1 MSLGDDRPGKLP
13 CPEEPGGPTGP
24 PALRRA
30 EHAGETFAERS
41 RIPGGDEHA
50 GALDDVG
57 KRTGPAGHHRNAGRH
72 RLDDDPPELLEP
84 PRPWQGWDRQHV
96 ERPVRVGQ
104 FLGSPRAGEVD
115 PPSQSE
121 LLREG
126 LEPEPVRAIAVEDKA
141 PLRLGGDRSEE
152 DLHPLV
158 TSQPADVADQ
168 GRVRRCVPLRRAEA
182 CEIDAKRDL
191 CQHPGEPLR
200 PEDEPCIPIADVRP
214 GRHGERAALKP
225 GYRPRIAFRDVLGRV
240 EDDRGVDPEE
250 PTEEENLGHRQTAGF
265 FVEVEEARAHRP
277 EEPTEPERIVEKT
290 VWVLAKGPNSHDR
303 LTRFAVDH
311 PAAFVPTP
319 GGHGDEGD
327 APLPKQTV
335 SGAPRADDPGVEEP
349 EDRAVTTFGGDGW
362 SLRRALRHGRNL
374 EGVSTPAGSVGQAP
388 PGRSTGALRIAVVS
402 NYLPTSS
409 KIGVGHWVD
418 QFARELA
425 RRGHDVVIF
434 SAAPAVPG
442 APYEVVTVPVGTR
455 GRTFRFALELRHIDW
470 TSFDVVHAH
479 GDDYLLFG
487 RPHPPHIRTMHGS
500 CLEEALH
507 VEGAKERLRM
517 LALGVTELLST
528 AVADE
533 TVVVSPATRRWMP
546 WVRRVVPP
554 GVDLGRFQPSG
565 RPRSTQPSILF
576 VGTYR
581 RRKRGSLLVEAFADV
596 VHPALPEAELWMV
609 AEDVPPAP
617 GVVRLGRVSDE
628 TLVALYHAAW
638 VFALPSS
645 YEGFGIPYLEAQAAG
660 VPVVATPNPGA
671 RYVLDGGRAGLLVE
685 DADLGATLLH
695 LLTDDSERDRLSAAG
710 LARSRELGLSGVV
723 DTYEQI
729 YRSLLA
735 ARAGG
740 RR

>member
-1 MSLGDDRPGKLP
+1 MKTLK
-13 CPEEPGGPTGP
+13 
-24 PALRRA
+24 
-30 EHAGETFAERS
+30 
-41 RIPGGDEHA
+41 
-50 GALDDVG
+50 
-57 KRTGPAGHHRNAGRH
+57 
-72 RLDDDPPELLEP
+72 
-84 PRPWQGWDRQHV
+84 
-96 ERPVRVGQ
+96 
-104 FLGSPRAGEVD
+104 
-115 PPSQSE
+115 
-121 LLREG
+121 
-126 LEPEPVRAIAVEDKA
+126 
-141 PLRLGGDRSEE
+141 
-152 DLHPLV
+152 
-158 TSQPADVADQ
+158 
-168 GRVRRCVPLRRAEA
+168 
-182 CEIDAKRDL
+182 IDAKRDL

-200 PEDEPCIPIADVRP
+200 PEDEPCVPIADVHS
-214 GRHGERAALKP
+214 GRHGERPALQP
-225 GYRPRIAFRDVLGRV
+225 GDRPRIAFRDVLGGV
-240 EDDRGVDPEE
+240 EDDRGINPEQ
-250 PTEEENLGHRQTAGF
+250 PTEEEDLGYCETAGF
-265 FVEVEEARAHRP
+265 LVEVEEARAHRP
-277 EEPTEPERIVEKT
+277 EEPAEPERIVEET
-290 VWVLAKGPNSHDR
+290 VWVLAKGPNGRDR
-303 LTRFAVDH
+303 LARFADDH

-319 GGHGDEGD
+319 GGHRDKRD
-327 APLPKQTV
+327 APLTKQTI
-335 SGAPRADDPGVEEP
+335 SGAPGGDDPAVEEP
-349 EDRAVTTFGGDGW
+349 EDRAATTFGGGGW
-362 SLRRALRHGRNL
+362 SPRRALRHGRNL

-388 PGRSTGALRIAVVS
+388 PGRSTGALRIGVIS

-434 SAAPAVPG
+434 SAAQAVPG
-442 APYEVVTVPVGTR
+442 APYEVVTVPVGRR
-455 GRTFRFALELRHIDW
+455 GRTFRFAAELRRIDW

-487 RPHPPHIRTMHGS
+487 RPRPPHVRTMHGT

-617 GVVRLGRVSDE
+617 GVVRLGRVSDDA
-628 TLVALYHAAW
+628 LVALYHAAW

-685 DADLGATLLH
+685 EADLGPTLLR
-695 LLTDDSERDRLSAAG
+695 LLSDASERARLSAAG
-710 LARSRELGLSGVV
+710 LARSRELGLSAVV

-729 YRSLLA
+729 YRSLIA
-735 ARAGG
+735 RRAGA
-740 RR
+740 RQ